1 MIKIKIIVVVVLFVI
16 GAILGY
22 GISSI
27 KTEPTEIKSSITS
40 LRETG
45 KLEVM
50 SASVNINRK
59 LFITKDDTN
68 EYAAIYNV
76 PGTAVYTVD
85 LSKLE
90 IDYVKSDNGKYK
102 LIVGIPELE
111 QSLNVK
117 EDEAKKLDD
126 YQKGNF
132 TGSAKE
138 GFEEYLTIVKE
149 SYDKAKKEIS
159 NSEGLISMAKE
170 SAKTQIS
177 LLIKSLNTENCE
189 IVMYFI

>member
-1 MIKIKIIVVVVLFVI
+1 MIKIKIIVVAVLFVI

-126 YQKGNF
+126 YQKGKF

-159 NSEGLISMAKE
+159 NSERLISMAKE

>member
-126 YQKGNF
+126 YQKGKY

>member
-76 PGTAVYTVD
+76 PCIY
-85 LSKLE
+85 S
-90 IDYVKSDNGKYK
+90 
-102 LIVGIPELE
+102 
-111 QSLNVK
+111 
-117 EDEAKKLDD
+117 
-126 YQKGNF
+126 
-132 TGSAKE
+132 
-138 GFEEYLTIVKE
+138 
-149 SYDKAKKEIS
+149 
-159 NSEGLISMAKE
+159 
-170 SAKTQIS
+170 
-177 LLIKSLNTENCE
+177 
-189 IVMYFI
+189 